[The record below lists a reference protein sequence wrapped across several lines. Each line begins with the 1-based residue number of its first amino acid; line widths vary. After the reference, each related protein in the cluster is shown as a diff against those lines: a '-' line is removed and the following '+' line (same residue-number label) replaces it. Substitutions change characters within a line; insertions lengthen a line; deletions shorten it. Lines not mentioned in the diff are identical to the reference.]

1 MERIY
6 FKQHVESCNIE
17 WTIYGSYDTDKMEKE
32 GDVNVIVH
40 DITKDNEKDHLEHSV
55 YRTYIFPKNVTKI
68 TKEELETALAKL
80 ISAEDMRYKADEI
93 LKSLL

>member
-6 FKQHVESCNIE
+6 FKQHVESGNVE

-40 DITKDNEKDHLEHSV
+40 DITKDNEKDHLEYSV
-55 YRTYIFPKNVTKI
+55 YRTYIFPENVTKI
-68 TKEELETALAKL
+68 TKEEYETTIAKL
-80 ISAEDMRYKADEI
+80 TSTEDLRAKADEI

>member
-6 FKQHVESCNIE
+6 FKQHVESGNVE

-40 DITKDNEKDHLEHSV
+40 DITKDNEKDHLEYSV
-55 YRTYIFPKNVTKI
+55 YRTYIFPENVTKI
-68 TKEELETALAKL
+68 TKEELATALDKL
-80 ISAEDMRYKADEI
+80 MTTEDLRAKADDI